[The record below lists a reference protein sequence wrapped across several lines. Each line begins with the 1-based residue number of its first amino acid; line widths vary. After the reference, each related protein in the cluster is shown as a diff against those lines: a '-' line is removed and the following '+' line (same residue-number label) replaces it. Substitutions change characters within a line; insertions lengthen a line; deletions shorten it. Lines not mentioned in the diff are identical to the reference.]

1 MTENLLDVENEI
13 LGWHNV
19 HCGSGLNPIRIL
31 YLDRNENL
39 KKVLTVIS
47 PSKVLEEYNI
57 FNVIYK
63 DTCLFNFCKGYIR
76 LPERW

>member
-31 YLDRNENL
+31 YPDRNENL

-47 PSKVLEEYNI
+47 TSKVCCSTIYLIELETKAYPKVRNHGEDPY
-57 FNVIYK
+57 
-63 DTCLFNFCKGYIR
+63 
-76 LPERW
+76 

>member
-47 PSKVLEEYNI
+47 PSKVLEYSA
-57 FNVIYK
+57 IY
-63 DTCLFNFCKGYIR
+63 LM
-76 LPERW
+76 